1 MLKIFLADNKDD
13 IVFHR
18 NSFRRLIYI
27 ALFLLVV
34 NYLIIANMYWKLLNI
49 KIPPNFATTS
59 DGRVINI
66 YPSA

>member
-1 MLKIFLADNKDD
+1 MLKYYIEENKED

-18 NSFRRLIYI
+18 NSFRRMIYI

-34 NYLIIANMYWKLLNI
+34 NYIVLACMYWRLLNI

-66 YPSA
+66 YPKA